1 LFIRFAQFKAKETM
15 MQTHFR
21 HAAIALALVAGT
33 GTADAQTYYT
43 RDAVDRTIINGQPLQ
58 LTPAQ
63 RTTIYRTI
71 VPQGRGRAPI
81 VRERIVMEP
90 VAPVPPVRERI
101 VTQSLD
107 DYAYGDYAYDN
118 RNDYDY
124 RGDYAYAPAPRRV
137 VTPRANAYGDYAYAV
152 GARVPATARLAPIP
166 QAVVA
171 EVPIVQP
178 YRYMV
183 FNGRVLLI
191 DPVTSTVVADVT
203 GY

>member
-1 LFIRFAQFKAKETM
+1 

-21 HAAIALALVAGT
+21 HAALALVLVAGT
-33 GTADAQTYYT
+33 GTAASAQTYY
-43 RDAVDRTIINGQPLQ
+43 DAVDRTIINGQALQ

-90 VAPVPPVRERI
+90 VAPAPLVRERV

-107 DYAYGDYAYDN
+107 DYAYGAYGYDNRYDYRNDYAYV
-118 RNDYDY
+118 
-124 RGDYAYAPAPRRV
+124 APQAPRGLA
-137 VTPRANAYGDYAYAV
+137 TPRANGYGDYAYAV
-152 GARVPATARLAPIP
+152 GTRVPATARLAPIP

-171 EVPIVQP
+171 EVPIVQQ